1 MRTPKTGIKKQEAAE
16 IGARLKKIRKES
28 QLSLNDIADRLNREY
43 GANTNKGMI
52 SKYENGIHEP
62 SASTIFCLGRIL
74 GVSSDYILGKSDEML
89 PSAPQQGTDTQGHVI
104 KVFTRYNPADGGDI
118 DQKSVELV
126 PKSWLVGGREFFGI
140 KIHGGSFA
148 PRYYD
153 GDVVI
158 FERRGKT
165 DRDQIGIVSVA
176 NDDAFICLIVKK
188 RDGKW
193 IKPLDPSMEDKF
205 YTTEELAEIPVR
217 ILGAAIQ
224 VRRMEYDFL
233 SK

>member
-1 MRTPKTGIKKQEAAE
+1 MRTAKSGLKRQEAAE

-28 QLSLNDIADRLNREY
+28 GLSLKDIADRLNREY
-43 GANTNKGMI
+43 GASTNKGMI

-74 GVSSDYILGKSDEML
+74 GVSSDYILGKSEEMS
-89 PSAPQQGTDTQGHVI
+89 PSTPQQGSDTQGHVLN
-104 KVFTRYNPADGGDI
+104 VFTRYNPTDGGDI
-118 DQKSVELV
+118 DEKAMELI
-126 PKSWLVGGREFFGI
+126 PKSWMVGGHEFFGI
-140 KIHGGSFA
+140 KISGGRFA

-153 GDVVI
+153 GDIVV

-165 DRDQIGIVSVA
+165 NRDQIGIVSVG
-176 NDDAFICLIVKK
+176 DEDAFICLIEKK

-193 IKPLDPSMEDKF
+193 IKPLDPALEDKF

-217 ILGAAIQ
+217 ILGAAVQI
-224 VRRMEYDFL
+224 RRTEYDFL